1 MRFLGAKVVLTPA
14 AEKGSG
20 MLAKAVEL
28 AAKHGWFLCR
38 QFENEANAEAHSRTT
53 AREILADFAADGLD
67 YWVTGFG
74 TGGTLKGTARVLRQE
89 SPRTRIVVCEPDNVP
104 LLASGIAQ
112 ARDAHGIPASSHPM
126 FRPHLMQGWSPDF
139 IARLTEEARAA
150 GLIDVYEPINGA
162 EALQTARRL
171 AREEGIFAGISS
183 GATLA
188 GALQLARRVPPGTNV
203 LCMLPDTGERYLSTQ
218 LFADI
223 EADMDET
230 ELEISR
236 STSLCR
242 FEAPPPAAPAAPTG
256 AAAAPAAP
264 ADEPKPALDPAAE
277 RFVREVIAAREQ
289 PVVMFA
295 LEWCEFCW
303 SVRKLFAQLGI
314 EYRSIDLDSVAYQ
327 EGDRGG
333 KIRAVLREQTGS
345 PTIPQIFI
353 GGRHIGGCT
362 DTFDAF
368 KSGALQALL
377 REAGVEFKECAG
389 LDPYSLLP
397 QWLHPRKRA

>member
-1 MRFLGAKVVLTPA
+1 MRMASLHPA
-14 AEKGSG
+14 TRCSG
-20 MLAKAVEL
+20 
-28 AAKHGWFLCR
+28 
-38 QFENEANAEAHSRTT
+38 
-53 AREILADFAADGLD
+53 
-67 YWVTGFG
+67 
-74 TGGTLKGTARVLRQE
+74 
-89 SPRTRIVVCEPDNVP
+89 
-104 LLASGIAQ
+104 
-112 ARDAHGIPASSHPM
+112 
-126 FRPHLMQGWSPDF
+126 
-139 IARLTEEARAA
+139 
-150 GLIDVYEPINGA
+150 
-162 EALQTARRL
+162 RL

-188 GALQLARRVPPGTNV
+188 GALQLARRVPPGTNI

-223 EADMDET
+223 EADMDEA

-236 STSLCR
+236 STPLCR
-242 FEAPPPAAPAAPTG
+242 FEAPPPAA
-256 AAAAPAAP
+256 AAAA
-264 ADEPKPALDPAAE
+264 
-277 RFVREVIAAREQ
+277 AAREQ

-333 KIRAVLREQTGS
+333 KIRVVLREQTGS

-353 GGRHIGGCT
+353 GGRHVGGCT
-362 DTFDAF
+362 DAFDAF

-377 REAGVEFKECAG
+377 REAGVAFNERPG